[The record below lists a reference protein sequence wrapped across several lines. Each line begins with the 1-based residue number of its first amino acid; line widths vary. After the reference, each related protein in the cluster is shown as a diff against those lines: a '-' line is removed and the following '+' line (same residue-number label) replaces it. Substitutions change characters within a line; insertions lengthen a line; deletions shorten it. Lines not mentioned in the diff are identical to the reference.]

1 MTAETLAVVP
11 LTSKRRGPARTIAD
25 SLVMTQRNLLQTTRM
40 PETLFWMTIQPVMFV
55 LLFAYVFGGAIPL
68 PGGGSYK
75 EYLMVGVM
83 AQTVAFGGAS
93 TGVGLADDLQKG
105 LVDRFRSLP
114 MARSALLIGR
124 SLAELMRNALILA
137 IMAPVALLVG
147 WRIHGT
153 VPNAIAAYALLLFFA
168 FAMSWIGI
176 LIGLLVP
183 NPETANSAGLGWLF
197 PVVFLSNAF
206 VPLNGMPGWLRAI
219 AEWNPVSTTV
229 AAGRSLFGNPNP
241 IPKGAGFPLEHPVVA
256 TVAWCALIVVIAIPL
271 AADMYRKK
279 LPH

>member
-1 MTAETLAVVP
+1 MTAETLTAPV
-11 LTSKRRGPARTIAD
+11 SRKRGRIARTVTD
-25 SLVMTQRNLLQTTRM
+25 SLVTTQRNLLQTTRI
-40 PETLFWMTIQPVMFV
+40 PETLFWMTVQPVMFV

-105 LVDRFRSLP
+105 IVDRFRSLP
-114 MARSALLIGR
+114 MARSAPLIGR
-124 SLAELMRNALILA
+124 SLAELVRNTLILLV
-137 IMAPVALLVG
+137 IAPVALLVG

-153 VPNAIAAYALLLFFA
+153 WPHAVEAYALLLLFA
-168 FAMSWIGI
+168 FTMSWIGI
-176 LIGLLVP
+176 LIGLSVP

-206 VPLNGMPGWLRAI
+206 VPLDGMPGWLRAI
-219 AEWNPVSTTV
+219 AGWNPVSTTV
-229 AAGRSLFGNPNP
+229 AACRSLFGNPNP
-241 IPKGAGFPLEHPVVA
+241 IPPGAGFPLEHPVV
-256 TVAWCALIVVIAIPL
+256 TSVGWCALILAVVVPL
-271 AADMYRKK
+271 AVRRYRNR